1 MKKAVSLVL
10 VMLMM
15 LSMSVTAF
23 AAGSPV
29 KQPSAADFGSPWPV
43 SAPRFAPLGKPID
56 KDDNELP
63 DAAAKVIP
71 TGKLTEDQKKE
82 LDGAIKTA
90 TDAGN
95 VPVASYYFGVAEEYA
110 SVFKSRTYKVMVRA
124 DEVLYVNGKTVD
136 VSTLKSLGNDQYE
149 LVLTGPSTV
158 VIAKA
163 K

>member
-56 KDDNELP
+56 KDDKELP
-63 DAAAKVIP
+63 DAAAKVLS
-71 TGKLTEDQKKE
+71 TGKLTEDQKKQF
-82 LDGAIKTA
+82 DKDIKTA

-95 VPVASYYFGVAEEYA
+95 VPVASFFFAVAEEYA
-110 SVFKSRTYKVMVRA
+110 SVFKSRTYKVTVKA
-124 DEVLYVNGKTVD
+124 GEVLYVNGEIVD
-136 VSTLKSLGNDQYE
+136 LSTLKSLGNDQYE